1 MFNKI
6 LVPLDGST
14 LAERSIPHAE
24 LFARIF
30 GANIVLLKVLEP
42 AAYHDNPSPVDPLS
56 WQIHKAE
63 ADIYLRVTA
72 ARIEGALRRG
82 ARPEDKD
89 KKKFKVEYAIR
100 EGKVAESI
108 IDFAHTENV
117 DLVVISTHGSSGLSR
132 WTISSITQKVINL
145 IYLPV
150 LIVRAYQPAE
160 TNESKIHYHHILV
173 PVDSSRRAECSL
185 PVGIALVQGVTLPS
199 VEVGDLAKLP
209 VTVPQSAPEAS
220 DGLPDS
226 PKLILASVIKPPEL
240 PIPEPYP
247 AEVGQLSESLMQ
259 ASRQAVYNYLNE
271 MKERLPVEC
280 EMRVAED
287 ASVSSA
293 IQEMAGQKDID
304 LVILCAHGHTGQFT
318 WPYGAITRD
327 YIDHGT
333 KPVLIIQDIHSSKI
347 RPTAA
352 ELAAK
357 ESGKR

>member
-1 MFNKI
+1 
-6 LVPLDGST
+6 VPLDGST

-30 GANIVLLKVLEP
+30 GATIVLLKVLEP
-42 AAYHDNPSPVDPLS
+42 AAYHENPSPVDPLS

-72 ARIEGALRRG
+72 ARIEQNLHRG
-82 ARPEDKD
+82 AHSE
-89 KKKFKVEYAIR
+89 KKFKVEYSIR
-100 EGKVAESI
+100 EGKTAESI
-108 IDFAHTENV
+108 IDFAHNENI

-132 WTISSITQKVINL
+132 WTISSITQKVVNL
-145 IYLPV
+145 IYLPI
-150 LIVRAYQPAE
+150 LIVRAYQPAVGNE
-160 TNESKIHYHHILV
+160 TNVHYQRILI

-185 PVGIALVQGVTLPS
+185 PVGIALVQGVTAQAGKAG
-199 VEVGDLAKLP
+199 ELARQP
-209 VTVPQSAPEAS
+209 VTVSQNVSEVSA
-220 DGLPDS
+220 GLPFT
-226 PKLILASVIKPPEL
+226 PKLVLASVIKPPEL

-287 ASVSSA
+287 TSVSSA
-293 IQEMAGQKDID
+293 LQEMAGQKDID